1 MFEAENP
8 PSCRLSL
15 HYDSNHPKKGEYDL
29 WCMKMRQYIAITD
42 HILWDIIT
50 YGDQAT
56 TEPASSSG
64 QPSAPKTSNV
74 VNARRNNEKALN
86 ILLSAI
92 PDRHL
97 LSFHDAQ
104 DAKSLWAAIK
114 ARFGGN
120 KESKKMQKNLLKQ
133 QFETFVVGAREE
145 LDSAYDRFQN
155 IISMLELYD
164 AKVSCED
171 ANLKFLR
178 SLPSVWHVV
187 ATMIRGQPG
196 LDELDFDDL
205 YNNLKVYEHE
215 LKGASSSNSQSIA
228 FMSAEIKGSTS
239 RQNEI
244 ICSFFAQQASM
255 PETHDDEDLLQ
266 IDDDAME
273 EIDIRWQVAMITA
286 RIRKQTGNGSKEENS
301 ALEGFNLN
309 SFGSKRTAKDEID
322 WTKEFDDDP
331 FLTGA
336 KKADNATSWLLAL
349 MATSHTIILSQRI
362 ELNIVRSEESNNSS
376 GMENFDWADVAFTGI
391 DELAIRNKVINKQN
405 SESSGTDHESCE
417 SKNRDDLIK
426 NKEQTQNTVKSN
438 TDRNKVIIEDW
449 VDSDDEEVPLG
460 FSEIKKQTVLKSET
474 SSENKSPRSK
484 DSFGQRSRRRGLGYR
499 DGKVCFVCYSPDHLI
514 KDCDLH
520 ERNLKQT
527 QKPKPLETQGSR
539 DSRSVWN
546 NTSRVN
552 HRNFSSDY
560 RHPHQRR
567 SFIPSAVLTREG
579 LKSTVRSKM
588 SQAVPSQSTASAF
601 YQNTAR
607 PNVSKAVL
615 SQSTARPYFPRPVF
629 STSTGRPYYPR
640 MDNVRPRASSSS
652 PPTGFFNTRT
662 VDRPKSPKPIIK
674 SKWVKKEST
683 AGTQAVLPQ
692 TKGEKGSVVTSP
704 TQTWRPKGAYL
715 DHRHKNNGSYTLK
728 KFEYGNPEEELKD
741 HAIIDS
747 GCSGSMTGDKDKL
760 SDFKDYK
767 GGYVA
772 FGNDPKGGRITGKG
786 TIKTSCID
794 FENVS
799 YVKELKFNLLSVSQ
813 ICDKKHNVL
822 FTDTECLILS
832 PEFKIVDENLVLLR
846 APRKNDVYSLNLKSI
861 ISSGGVTCLVA
872 RASEDEAILWHRRL
886 GHVNFKNI
894 NKLVKSNLVRGLP
907 SKIFK
912 HDHSCLACR
921 KGKQHKASCK
931 KLEEKTVRE
940 PLELLHMDLFG
951 PVSVASLNK
960 KKYCLVVTDD
970 CSRFSWVFFLVYKDE
985 TYDILHDLIVGLEN
999 KVRRKVKTI
1008 RCDNGTEFKNKLMN
1022 EFCAKKGIQREYSI
1036 ARTPQQN
1043 GVAER
1048 KNRTLIEAARTMLA
1062 DSLLPIQ
1069 FWAEAVHTA
1078 CYVLNRVLVTKPQMK
1093 TPYELLM
1100 GKSPN
1105 ISFMKP
1111 FGCPLT
1117 ILNTMDH
1124 LSKFEGKSE
1133 EGYLLGYSTN
1143 SKGFRVYNR
1152 VTRKVQDCLH
1162 VDFLEDQMNQKGK
1175 GPDWM
1180 FDLDILSPSL
1190 NYIPVRKENQV
1201 DTAVKQSNSVD
1212 FEDVDDQQFIVHGSS
1227 SIGNKA
1233 VSKAITNDAQN
1244 MDSDESTVVKEVPL
1258 TREDQDIQK
1267 EFENRMLQ
1275 EISAHTHMEN
1285 QGIASKKRKEKGKE
1299 IYDLS
1304 KGQPTKTHP
1313 LGQRRLP
1320 WRPEKGWRR
1329 MAASEVGDWLDPVKR
1344 SIFGVGRK
1352 TLPEK
1357 FSGGG
1362 WPEKVAGAGGDRVAG
1377 EGEDPPEENDVPKF
1391 NKFNKLEELAESYA
1405 RVGGLWSEAAA
1416 AMGRGAGEREK
1427 GWRAWRGEVGGWLDR
1442 KEGIFG
1448 VGGGKNSAGKVFW
1461 RWLAEKVG
1469 GGGRRGE
1476 REKLKQT
1483 QKPKPLETQGSRD
1496 SRSVWNNTSR
1506 VNHRNF
1512 SSDYRHPHQRR
1523 SFIPSAVLTREGLKS
1538 TVRSKMSQAVPSQ
1551 STASAFYQNTARP
1564 KVSKAVLSQSTA
1576 RPYFPRP
1583 VFSTST
1589 GRPYY
1594 PRMDNVRPRA
1604 SSSSPPTGFFNTRT
1618 VDRPKSPKPIIKSK
1632 WVKKESTAGTQAVLP
1647 QTKGE
1652 KGSVVTS
1659 PTQTWRPKGAYLDH
1673 RHKNNGSYTLKKF
1686 EYGNPE
1692 EELKDHAIIDSG
1704 CSGSMTGDKDKLSDF
1719 KDYKGGYV
1727 AFGNDPKGGRI
1738 TGKGT
1743 IKTSCIDFE
1752 NVSYVKELKFNLLSV
1767 SQICDKKHNVLFTD
1781 TECLILSPEFKIV
1794 DENLVLLRAPRKN
1807 DVYSLNLKNIIP
1819 SGGVTCLV
1827 ARASEDEAIL
1837 WHRRLGH
1844 VNFKNIN
1851 KLVKSNL
1858 VRGLPSKTFKHDHSC
1873 LACRKGKQ
1881 HKASC
1886 KKLEEKTVR
1895 EPLELLHMDLF
1906 GPVSVASLNRKKYCL
1921 VVTDD
1926 CSRFSWVFFLVY
1938 KDETYDILH
1947 DLIVGLE
1954 NKLRR
1959 KVKTIRCA
1967 PIRETEFKNKLMN
1980 EFCAKKGIQRE
1991 YSIARTPQQNGVA
2004 ERKNRTLIEAARTML
2019 ADSLL
2024 PIQFWAEA
2032 VHTACYVLN
2041 RVLVTK
2047 PQMKTPY
2054 ELVNGKSPNIK
2065 LQETF
2070 EMSFDYIE
2078 YHGSFEQFIF
2088 MVKHHG
2094 NKAFSGAITNDAQ
2107 NKDSD
2112 ETNARR
2118 DCFIQSYKS
2127 VVGEFDLPDV
2137 NDLLELNGSIR
2148 NKRDERVSKDTAG
2161 IFISQ
2166 DKYVKGF
2173 LTNLTSNNLS
2183 QHTTPIEAHKA
2194 RGKKMKKARFKS
2206 TPEKL
2211 PTHVE
2216 KRLFRY
2222 LKHQPKLVYGNPK
2235 DLPYSLRMPFH
2246 DSGLCWDNHDRRS
2259 LLVQLFGSQ
2268 YWNDEPIATFKGRTA
2283 CKVWTL
2289 KEDLMLFLRGG
2300 IKSEMI
2306 DFLRYDEIV
2315 VIFATSCDSG
2325 LDLKRC
2331 YLR

>member
-1 MFEAENP
+1 MSEAENHP
-8 PSCRLSL
+8 PASSVTALRI
-15 HYDSNHPKKGEYDL
+15 PIIKKGEYDL

-50 YGDQAT
+50 NGDQAT

-64 QPSAPKTSNV
+64 QPSAPKTSIV

-104 DAKSLWAAIK
+104 DARSLWAAIK

-239 RQNEI
+239 RQSTADDKSEIITKGYAQASSSKLKETLNSSFNSDEI

-286 RIRKQTGNGSKEENS
+286 RIRKFMRKTGRPIDLKPKNGITFDKSKIECFNCQKLGHFARECKFAKYQANRANGSKEKRFVPIEDSNS
-301 ALEGFNLN
+301 KALV
-309 SFGSKRTAKDEID
+309 AKDSKGEID

-331 FLTGA
+331 VTFAMVALNGIEEDDWSIEIDA
-336 KKADNATSWLLAL
+336 DHVDIDQDGLGVFDWSEEVDNAPVALAL
-349 MATSHTIILSQRI
+349 MATSSTDSSSSEVPYCSNCSKSYKKLLNDYQTERDNFQRARLEIQGYQLSLESLEVIIRTHEKNEYAWGDKYEQMEYDLKMRDWKLGEKQKEFDNVIKERD
-362 ELNIVRSEESNNSS
+362 ELKEKLEKWSNATLLQTEILNKQKVLNDKTCIGFGVEYSSEESNNSS
-376 GMENFDWADVAFTGI
+376 GDETLTGPLADVAFTGI

-438 TDRNKVIIEDW
+438 TNRNKVIIEDW
-449 VDSDDEEVPLG
+449 VDSDDEEIPLG

-520 ERNLKQT
+520 ERKLKQT

-615 SQSTARPYFPRPVF
+615 SQSTARPYFSRPVF

-640 MDNVRPRASSSS
+640 MDNVRPRASSFS
-652 PPTGFFNTRT
+652 PPKGFFNTRT

-704 TQTWRPKGAYL
+704 TQTWRSKGAYL

-728 KFEYGNPEEELKD
+728 KFEYVTPLGEFN
-741 HAIIDS
+741 
-747 GCSGSMTGDKDKL
+747 MTGDKDKL
-760 SDFKDYK
+760 SDFKEYK

-861 ISSGGVTCLVA
+861 IPSGGVTCLVA
-872 RASEDEAILWHRRL
+872 KASEDEAILWHRRL

-907 SKIFK
+907 SKTFK

-951 PVSVASLNK
+951 PVSVESLNR

-999 KVRRKVKTI
+999 KLRRKVKTI
-1008 RCDNGTEFKNKLMN
+1008 RCDHGTEFKNKLMN

-1117 ILNTMDH
+1117 ILNTLDH
-1124 LSKFEGKSE
+1124 LGKFEGKSE

-1162 VDFLEDQMNQKGK
+1162 VDFLENQMNQKGK

-1180 FDLDILSPSL
+1180 FDLDILTPSL

-1212 FEDVDDQQFIVHGSS
+1212 FEDVDQQFIVHDSS
-1227 SIGNKA
+1227 SFGNKA
-1233 VSKAITNDAQN
+1233 VSGAITNDAQN
-1244 MDSDESTVVKEVPL
+1244 KDFDESTVDKEVPL
-1258 TREDQDIQK
+1258 TIEDQDLQK
-1267 EFENRMLQ
+1267 EFENLMLQ
-1275 EISAHTHMEN
+1275 ETIAHSHMTN
-1285 QGIASKKRKEKGKE
+1285 QGIASEKRKEKGKE

-1304 KGQPTKTHP
+1304 ESDDD
-1313 LGQRRLP
+1313 LP
-1320 WRPEKGWRR
+1320 K
-1329 MAASEVGDWLDPVKR
+1329 D
-1344 SIFGVGRK
+1344 
-1352 TLPEK
+1352 
-1357 FSGGG
+1357 
-1362 WPEKVAGAGGDRVAG
+1362 
-1377 EGEDPPEENDVPKF
+1377 
-1391 NKFNKLEELAESYA
+1391 
-1405 RVGGLWSEAAA
+1405 
-1416 AMGRGAGEREK
+1416 
-1427 GWRAWRGEVGGWLDR
+1427 
-1442 KEGIFG
+1442 GIFDG
-1448 VGGGKNSAGKVFW
+1448 NSFDDENK
-1461 RWLAEKVG
+1461 
-1469 GGGRRGE
+1469 
-1476 REKLKQT
+1476 
-1483 QKPKPLETQGSRD
+1483 D
-1496 SRSVWNNTSR
+1496 SEEEIDLDINN
-1506 VNHRNF
+1506 
-1512 SSDYRHPHQRR
+1512 
-1523 SFIPSAVLTREGLKS
+1523 
-1538 TVRSKMSQAVPSQ
+1538 
-1551 STASAFYQNTARP
+1551 
-1564 KVSKAVLSQSTA
+1564 
-1576 RPYFPRP
+1576 
-1583 VFSTST
+1583 
-1589 GRPYY
+1589 
-1594 PRMDNVRPRA
+1594 MDNTIDV
-1604 SSSSPPTGFFNTRT
+1604 SSSSTL
-1618 VDRPKSPKPIIKSK
+1618 KI
-1632 WVKKESTAGTQAVLP
+1632 
-1647 QTKGE
+1647 
-1652 KGSVVTS
+1652 
-1659 PTQTWRPKGAYLDH
+1659 
-1673 RHKNNGSYTLKKF
+1673 HKNHPQSQKSVL
-1686 EYGNPE
+1686 
-1692 EELKDHAIIDSG
+1692 G
-1704 CSGSMTGDKDKLSDF
+1704 C
-1719 KDYKGGYV
+1719 
-1727 AFGNDPKGGRI
+1727 
-1738 TGKGT
+1738 
-1743 IKTSCIDFE
+1743 
-1752 NVSYVKELKFNLLSV
+1752 
-1767 SQICDKKHNVLFTD
+1767 
-1781 TECLILSPEFKIV
+1781 
-1794 DENLVLLRAPRKN
+1794 
-1807 DVYSLNLKNIIP
+1807 
-1819 SGGVTCLV
+1819 
-1827 ARASEDEAIL
+1827 
-1837 WHRRLGH
+1837 
-1844 VNFKNIN
+1844 
-1851 KLVKSNL
+1851 
-1858 VRGLPSKTFKHDHSC
+1858 
-1873 LACRKGKQ
+1873 
-1881 HKASC
+1881 
-1886 KKLEEKTVR
+1886 
-1895 EPLELLHMDLF
+1895 
-1906 GPVSVASLNRKKYCL
+1906 
-1921 VVTDD
+1921 
-1926 CSRFSWVFFLVY
+1926 
-1938 KDETYDILH
+1938 
-1947 DLIVGLE
+1947 
-1954 NKLRR
+1954 
-1959 KVKTIRCA
+1959 
-1967 PIRETEFKNKLMN
+1967 
-1980 EFCAKKGIQRE
+1980 
-1991 YSIARTPQQNGVA
+1991 
-2004 ERKNRTLIEAARTML
+2004 
-2019 ADSLL
+2019 DSLL
-2024 PIQFWAEA
+2024 EIIQVFNSPRIHVLIIENGFSPPWSLPFLVA
-2032 VHTACYVLN
+2032 V
-2041 RVLVTK
+2041 
-2047 PQMKTPY
+2047 
-2054 ELVNGKSPNIK
+2054 
-2065 LQETF
+2065 
-2070 EMSFDYIE
+2070 
-2078 YHGSFEQFIF
+2078 
-2088 MVKHHG
+2088 
-2094 NKAFSGAITNDAQ
+2094 
-2107 NKDSD
+2107 
-2112 ETNARR
+2112 
-2118 DCFIQSYKS
+2118 
-2127 VVGEFDLPDV
+2127 
-2137 NDLLELNGSIR
+2137 
-2148 NKRDERVSKDTAG
+2148 
-2161 IFISQ
+2161 
-2166 DKYVKGF
+2166 
-2173 LTNLTSNNLS
+2173 
-2183 QHTTPIEAHKA
+2183 
-2194 RGKKMKKARFKS
+2194 
-2206 TPEKL
+2206 
-2211 PTHVE
+2211 
-2216 KRLFRY
+2216 
-2222 LKHQPKLVYGNPK
+2222 
-2235 DLPYSLRMPFH
+2235 
-2246 DSGLCWDNHDRRS
+2246 
-2259 LLVQLFGSQ
+2259 
-2268 YWNDEPIATFKGRTA
+2268 
-2283 CKVWTL
+2283 
-2289 KEDLMLFLRGG
+2289 EDL
-2300 IKSEMI
+2300 IQ
-2306 DFLRYDEIV
+2306 DE
-2315 VIFATSCDSG
+2315 
-2325 LDLKRC
+2325 
-2331 YLR
+2331 